1 MPVRAGKLETIMRS
15 KTFRETYREDM
26 KVFQTFWVKCWLL
39 LFIIAL
45 LTLPFWADPYIV
57 YMTNICGIAIIAAL
71 GLNILTGLTGQISL
85 GHSAFVALGAYTS
98 AIMAGRL
105 DLPFWLTIPAG
116 GLVAALFGIGLG
128 FPCLRLKGLYLA
140 MATMSFGVVVE
151 YAITH
156 WESLTMGVRGISVP
170 APVFL
175 GFTLSD
181 PSQLFFLII
190 VIVGLHISAAKN
202 LARTRVGRAFV
213 AIRDRDVAAEVI
225 GVNLTKY
232 KVMAFAISS
241 FYGGVAGALY
251 AYSTSYLHPENFT
264 LLLSI
269 EYIAMIIV
277 GGLGSILGSVLGA
290 VFLTAMPDLIKGLFE
305 FLGRQIPYFQAR
317 YDEEWNIAA
326 FGLLIM
332 LFLIFEP
339 AGLNGIWTRIKTS
352 FKNWPF
358 TY

>member
-1 MPVRAGKLETIMRS
+1 MRS
-15 KTFRETYREDM
+15 KTFRESYRED
-26 KVFQTFWVKCWLL
+26 VRIFQTAWVKFWLAV
-39 LFIIAL
+39 FVIAL
-45 LTLPFWADPYIV
+45 VTLPMWGDPYLV
-57 YMTNICGIAIIAAL
+57 YMTNISGIAIVAAL

-85 GHSAFVALGAYTS
+85 GHAAFVAIGAYTS
-98 AIMAGRL
+98 AILSTRL
-105 DLPFWLTIPAG
+105 GLPFWLTIPAA
-116 GLVAALFGIGLG
+116 GLLAAFFGILLG

-151 YAITH
+151 YLVTH
-156 WESLTMGVRGISVP
+156 LESVTMGVRGISVP
-170 APVFL
+170 APSMF
-175 GFTLSD
+175 GYTLSD
-181 PSQLFFLII
+181 PAKLFYLII
-190 VIVGLHISAAKN
+190 FIVALLTIAAKN
-202 LARTRVGRAFV
+202 LTRTRVGRAFV

-232 KVMAFAISS
+232 KVTAFAISS

-251 AYSTSYLHPENFT
+251 SYSTGYLHPENFT
-264 LLLSI
+264 LLLSV

-277 GGLGSILGSVLGA
+277 GGLGSILGSVFGA
-290 VFLTAMPDLIKGLFE
+290 IFLTVVPDIIKGIAD
-305 FLGRQIPYFQAR
+305 FLGRWLPFLLAQ

-332 LFLIFEP
+332 LFLIVEP
-339 AGLNGIWTRIKTS
+339 TGLNGIWIRIKTS

>member
-1 MPVRAGKLETIMRS
+1 
-15 KTFRETYREDM
+15 M
-26 KVFQTFWVKCWLL
+26 KIFQTAWSKIWLALFL
-39 LFIIAL
+39 LAL
-45 LTLPFWADPYIV
+45 LTLPAWGDPYLV
-57 YMTNICGIAIIAAL
+57 YMINISGIAIVAAL

-85 GHSAFVALGAYTS
+85 GHAAFVAIGAYTS
-98 AIMAGRL
+98 AILATRL
-105 DLPFWLTIPAG
+105 GLPFWLTIPAA
-116 GLVAALFGIGLG
+116 GLVAAFFGILLG

-151 YAITH
+151 YLVTH
-156 WESLTMGVRGISVP
+156 LESVTMGVRGISVP
-170 APVFL
+170 APLML
-175 GFTLSD
+175 GYALSD
-181 PSQLFFLII
+181 PAKLFYLII
-190 VIVGLHISAAKN
+190 FVVALLTIAAKN
-202 LARTRVGRAFV
+202 LVRTRVGRAFV

-232 KVMAFAISS
+232 KVTAFAISS

-251 AYSTSYLHPENFT
+251 SYSTGYLHPENFT
-264 LLLSI
+264 LLLSV

-277 GGLGSILGSVLGA
+277 GGLGSILGSIFGA
-290 VFLTAMPDLIKGLFE
+290 TFLTVMPDIIKGIAD
-305 FLGRQIPYFQAR
+305 FLGQQLPFLHAR

-332 LFLIFEP
+332 LFLIVEP
-339 AGLNGIWTRIKTS
+339 TGLNGIWVRIKTS

>member
-1 MPVRAGKLETIMRS
+1 MRS
-15 KTFRETYREDM
+15 KTFRESYREDM
-26 KVFQTFWVKCWLL
+26 KIFQTAWSKIWLAFFL
-39 LFIIAL
+39 LAL
-45 LTLPFWADPYIV
+45 LTLPAWGDPYLV
-57 YMTNICGIAIIAAL
+57 YMINISGIAIVAAL

-85 GHSAFVALGAYTS
+85 GHAAFVAIGAYTS
-98 AIMAGRL
+98 AILATRL
-105 DLPFWLTIPAG
+105 GLPFWLTIPAA
-116 GLVAALFGIGLG
+116 GLVAALFGILLG

-151 YAITH
+151 YLVTH
-156 WESLTMGVRGISVP
+156 LESVTMGVRGISVP
-170 APVFL
+170 APLMF
-175 GFTLSD
+175 GYALSD
-181 PSQLFFLII
+181 PAKLFYLII
-190 VIVGLHISAAKN
+190 FVVALLTIAAKN
-202 LARTRVGRAFV
+202 LVRTRVGRAFV

-232 KVMAFAISS
+232 KVTAFAISS

-251 AYSTSYLHPENFT
+251 SYSTGYLHPENFT
-264 LLLSI
+264 LLLSV

-277 GGLGSILGSVLGA
+277 GGLGSILGSIFGA
-290 VFLTAMPDLIKGLFE
+290 AFLTVMPDIIKGIAD
-305 FLGRQIPYFQAR
+305 FLGQQLPFLHAR

-332 LFLIFEP
+332 LFLIVEP
-339 AGLNGIWTRIKTS
+339 TGLNGIWVRIKTS

>member
-1 MPVRAGKLETIMRS
+1 MRS
-15 KTFRETYREDM
+15 KTFRESYRED
-26 KVFQTFWVKCWLL
+26 VRIFQTAWVKIWLAV
-39 LFIIAL
+39 FVIAL
-45 LTLPFWADPYIV
+45 VTLPMWGDPYLV
-57 YMTNICGIAIIAAL
+57 YMTNISGIAIVAAL

-85 GHSAFVALGAYTS
+85 GHAAFVAIGAYTS
-98 AIMAGRL
+98 AILSTRL
-105 DLPFWLTIPAG
+105 GLPFWLTIPAA
-116 GLVAALFGIGLG
+116 GLLAAFFGILLG

-151 YAITH
+151 YLVTH
-156 WESLTMGVRGISVP
+156 LESVTMGVRGISVP
-170 APVFL
+170 APSMF
-175 GFTLSD
+175 GYTLSD
-181 PSQLFFLII
+181 PAKLFYLII
-190 VIVGLHISAAKN
+190 FIVALLTIAAKN
-202 LARTRVGRAFV
+202 LTRTRVGRAFV

-232 KVMAFAISS
+232 KVTAFAISS

-251 AYSTSYLHPENFT
+251 SYSTGYLHPENFT
-264 LLLSI
+264 LLLSV

-277 GGLGSILGSVLGA
+277 GGLGSILGSVFGA
-290 VFLTAMPDLIKGLFE
+290 IFLTVVPDIIKGIAD
-305 FLGRQIPYFQAR
+305 FLGRWLPFLLAQ

-332 LFLIFEP
+332 LFLIVEP
-339 AGLNGIWTRIKTS
+339 TGLNGIWIRIKTS

>member
-1 MPVRAGKLETIMRS
+1 MRS
-15 KTFRETYREDM
+15 RTFRESYREDIRI
-26 KVFQTFWVKCWLL
+26 FQTVWLKSWL
-39 LFIIAL
+39 VLFIVGL
-45 LTLPFWADPYIV
+45 LSVPLWADPYIV
-57 YMTNICGIAIIAAL
+57 YMANISGIAIISAM

-85 GHSAFVALGAYTS
+85 GHAAFVALGAYTS
-98 AIMAGRL
+98 AILATRL
-105 DLPFWLTIPAG
+105 AMPFWLTIPAG
-116 GLVAALFGIGLG
+116 GVVAAFFGTLLG

-151 YAITH
+151 YVVTH

-170 APVFL
+170 PPTIL
-175 GFTLSD
+175 GTTLAD
-181 PSQLFFLII
+181 PSQQFYMTIFFVAVLTMW
-190 VIVGLHISAAKN
+190 AKN

-213 AIRDRDVAAEVI
+213 AIRDRDVAASVI

-232 KVMAFAISS
+232 KVMAFSVAA
-241 FYGGVAGALY
+241 FYGGVAGGLY
-251 AYSTSYLHPENFT
+251 SYSTGYLHPENFT

-277 GGLGSILGSVLGA
+277 GGLGSVLGSIFGA
-290 VFLTAMPDLIKGLFE
+290 VFLTVMPDVIKSIATFMGQQIA
-305 FLGRQIPYFQAR
+305 FLQGR

-332 LFLIFEP
+332 VFLIVEP
-339 AGLNGIWTRIKTS
+339 TGLNGIWSRIKTS
-352 FKNWPF
+352 FRNWPF

>member
-1 MPVRAGKLETIMRS
+1 
-15 KTFRETYREDM
+15 
-26 KVFQTFWVKCWLL
+26 
-39 LFIIAL
+39 
-45 LTLPFWADPYIV
+45 
-57 YMTNICGIAIIAAL
+57 
-71 GLNILTGLTGQISL
+71 
-85 GHSAFVALGAYTS
+85 VALGAYTS
-98 AIMAGRL
+98 AILASRL
-105 DLPFWLTIPAG
+105 GLPFWVTIPAG
-116 GLVAALFGIGLG
+116 GIVAAFFGILLG

-151 YAITH
+151 YGVTH

-170 APVFL
+170 APTIL
-175 GFTLSD
+175 GYTLGE
-181 PSQLFFLII
+181 PSKLFYVTIFFVVLLTI
-190 VIVGLHISAAKN
+190 GAKN
-202 LARTRVGRAFV
+202 LSRTRVGRAFV
-213 AIRDRDVAAEVI
+213 AIRDRDVAAGVI

-241 FYGGVAGALY
+241 FYGGVAGGLY
-251 AYSTSYLHPENFT
+251 CYSMTYLHPENFT

-277 GGLGSILGSVLGA
+277 GGLGSILGSIFGA
-290 VFLTAMPDLIKGLFE
+290 VFLTVMPDIIKGIADFMGHKFI
-305 FLGRQIPYFQAR
+305 FLHGR

-332 LFLIFEP
+332 VFLIVEP
-339 AGLNGIWTRIKTS
+339 TGLNGIWLRIKTS

>member
-1 MPVRAGKLETIMRS
+1 MRS
-15 KTFRETYREDM
+15 KTFRESYREDIR
-26 KVFQTFWVKCWLL
+26 VFQTVWVKFWLAA
-39 LFIIAL
+39 FVIAL
-45 LTLPFWADPYIV
+45 LTLPMWADPYVV
-57 YMTNICGIAIIAAL
+57 YMTNISGIAIVAAL

-85 GHSAFVALGAYTS
+85 GHAAFVALGAYTS
-98 AIMAGRL
+98 AILATRL
-105 DLPFWLTIPAG
+105 GLPFWLTIPAA
-116 GLVAALFGIGLG
+116 GLVAALFGILLG

-151 YAITH
+151 DLVTH
-156 WESLTMGVRGISVP
+156 LESLTMGVRGISVP
-170 APVFL
+170 APTIF
-175 GFTLSD
+175 GYALSD
-181 PSQLFFLII
+181 PGKLFYLIV
-190 VIVGLHISAAKN
+190 VIVGLLTLAAKN
-202 LARTRVGRAFV
+202 LVRTRVGRAFV

-241 FYGGVAGALY
+241 FYGGVVGALY

-277 GGLGSILGSVLGA
+277 GGLGSILGSILGA
-290 VFLTAMPDLIKGLFE
+290 VFLTVVPDIIKGIADL
-305 FLGRQIPYFQAR
+305 LGQLIPSLHAR

-332 LFLIFEP
+332 LFLIVEP
-339 AGLNGIWTRIKTS
+339 TGLNGIWVRIKTS

>member
-1 MPVRAGKLETIMRS
+1 MRS
-15 KTFRETYREDM
+15 KTFRESYREDIRIF
-26 KVFQTFWVKCWLL
+26 KTIWVKFWLV
-39 LFIIAL
+39 LFAVAL
-45 LTLPFWADPYIV
+45 LSLPLWADPYII
-57 YMTNICGIAIIAAL
+57 YMVNISGIAIIAAI

-98 AIMAGRL
+98 AILASKM
-105 DLPFWLTIPAG
+105 DMPFWLTIPAG
-116 GLVAALFGIGLG
+116 GVVAAFFGILLG

-151 YAITH
+151 YGITH

-170 APVFL
+170 APTIFGYTL
-175 GFTLSD
+175 GD
-181 PSQLFFLII
+181 PSKLFYVTVFFVTFLT
-190 VIVGLHISAAKN
+190 LAAKN
-202 LARTRVGRAFV
+202 LARTRIGRAFV

-225 GVNLTKY
+225 GINLTKY

-241 FYGGVAGALY
+241 FYGGVAGGLY
-251 AYSTSYLHPENFT
+251 SYSTTYLHPENFT

-277 GGLGSILGSVLGA
+277 GGLGSILGSIFGA
-290 VFLTAMPDLIKGLFE
+290 VFLTAMPDIIKGFAD
-305 FLGRQIPYFQAR
+305 FMGRQFIFLHGR

-332 LFLIFEP
+332 IFLIVEP
-339 AGLNGIWTRIKTS
+339 TGLNGIWSRVKTS

>member
-1 MPVRAGKLETIMRS
+1 MRS
-15 KTFRETYREDM
+15 KTFRESYREDIRI
-26 KVFQTFWVKCWLL
+26 FQTIWVKFWLTLFAVGL
-39 LFIIAL
+39 LS
-45 LTLPFWADPYIV
+45 LPFWVDPYII
-57 YMTNICGIAIIAAL
+57 YMVNISGIAIIAAL

-85 GHSAFVALGAYTS
+85 GHAAFVALGAYTS
-98 AIMAGRL
+98 AILSSRVDM
-105 DLPFWLTIPAG
+105 PFWLTIPAG
-116 GLVAALFGIGLG
+116 GIVAALFGVLLG

-140 MATMSFGVVVE
+140 MATMSFGIVVE
-151 YAITH
+151 YGITH

-170 APVFL
+170 APTIFGYTL
-175 GFTLSD
+175 GD
-181 PSQLFFLII
+181 PSKLFYVTVFYVTVLTL
-190 VIVGLHISAAKN
+190 GAKN
-202 LARTRVGRAFV
+202 LARTRIGRAFV

-241 FYGGVAGALY
+241 FYGGVAGGLY
-251 AYSTSYLHPENFT
+251 SYSTTYLHPENFT

-277 GGLGSILGSVLGA
+277 GGLGSILGSIFGA
-290 VFLTAMPDLIKGLFE
+290 VFLTAMPDIIKGLADSLGHQFM
-305 FLGRQIPYFQAR
+305 FLQGR

-332 LFLIFEP
+332 IFLIIEP
-339 AGLNGIWTRIKTS
+339 TGLNGIWSRIKTS

>member
-1 MPVRAGKLETIMRS
+1 MRS
-15 KTFRETYREDM
+15 KTFRVSYREDM
-26 KVFQTFWVKCWLL
+26 RVFQTFWLKSWLI
-39 LFIIAL
+39 LFLMAL

-57 YMTNICGIAIIAAL
+57 YMANISGIAIVSAL

-98 AIMAGRL
+98 AIMASKL
-105 DLPFWLTIPAG
+105 NMPFWITIPGG
-116 GLVAALFGIGLG
+116 GLVAAMFGILLG
-128 FPCLRLKGLYLA
+128 FPCLRLRGLYLA

-151 YAITH
+151 YAVTH

-170 APVFL
+170 PPVFF
-175 GFTLSD
+175 GFVLSD
-181 PSQLFFLII
+181 PSKLFYLII
-190 VIVGLHISAAKN
+190 VVVCLHVAAAKN
-202 LARTRVGRAFV
+202 LVRTRVGRAFV

-241 FYGGVAGALY
+241 FYGGVAGGLY
-251 AYSTSYLHPENFT
+251 AYSTAYLHPENFT

-277 GGLGSILGSVLGA
+277 GGLGSILGSILGA
-290 VFLTAMPDLIKGLFE
+290 VFLTAMPDLIKGMFE
-305 FLGRQIPYFQAR
+305 FMGQHIPFFHAR

-326 FGLLIM
+326 FGFLIM
-332 LFLIFEP
+332 LFLIVEP
-339 AGLNGIWTRIKTS
+339 TGLNGIWSRIKTS

>member
-1 MPVRAGKLETIMRS
+1 MQ
-15 KTFRETYREDM
+15 
-26 KVFQTFWVKCWLL
+26 VFQTIWVKFWIAI
-39 LFIIAL
+39 FVVAL
-45 LTLPFWADPYIV
+45 LTLPLWGDPYLV
-57 YMTNICGIAIIAAL
+57 YMTNISGIAIVAAL

-85 GHSAFVALGAYTS
+85 GHAAFVALGAYTS
-98 AIMAGRL
+98 AILATKAG
-105 DLPFWLTIPAG
+105 LPFWVTIPSS
-116 GLVAALFGIGLG
+116 GLVAALFGVFLG

-151 YAITH
+151 YMVTH
-156 WESLTMGVRGISVP
+156 MESVTMGVRGISVSP
-170 APVFL
+170 PSIFGYA
-175 GFTLSD
+175 LSD
-181 PSQLFFLII
+181 PGKLFYLIVVVVGVLII
-190 VIVGLHISAAKN
+190 AAKN

-251 AYSTSYLHPENFT
+251 SYSTGYLHPENFT

-277 GGLGSILGSVLGA
+277 GGLGSILGSIFGA
-290 VFLTAMPDLIKGLFE
+290 VFLTVVPDFIKGIADL
-305 FLGRQIPYFQAR
+305 LGRNFPFLHAR

-332 LFLIFEP
+332 LFLIVEP
-339 AGLNGIWTRIKTS
+339 TGLNGIWVRIKTS

>member
-1 MPVRAGKLETIMRS
+1 MRS
-15 KTFRETYREDM
+15 KTFRESYREDIR
-26 KVFQTFWVKCWLL
+26 VFQTVWVKFWLAA
-39 LFIIAL
+39 FVIAL
-45 LTLPFWADPYIV
+45 LTLPMWGDPYVV
-57 YMTNICGIAIIAAL
+57 YMINISGIAIVAAL

-85 GHSAFVALGAYTS
+85 GHAAFVALGAYTS
-98 AIMAGRL
+98 AILATRL
-105 DLPFWLTIPAG
+105 GLPFWLTIPAA
-116 GLVAALFGIGLG
+116 GLVAALFGILLG

-151 YAITH
+151 YLVTH
-156 WESLTMGVRGISVP
+156 LESLTMGVRGISVP
-170 APVFL
+170 APTIF
-175 GFTLSD
+175 GYALSD
-181 PSQLFFLII
+181 PGKLFYLI
-190 VIVGLHISAAKN
+190 VLAVGLLTLAAKN
-202 LARTRVGRAFV
+202 LVRTRIGRAFV

-277 GGLGSILGSVLGA
+277 GGLGSMLGSILGA
-290 VFLTAMPDLIKGLFE
+290 VFLTVVPDIIKGIADL
-305 FLGRQIPYFQAR
+305 LGQLIPSLHAR

-332 LFLIFEP
+332 LFLIVEP
-339 AGLNGIWTRIKTS
+339 TGLNGIWVRIKTS

>member
-1 MPVRAGKLETIMRS
+1 MRS
-15 KTFRETYREDM
+15 KTI
-26 KVFQTFWVKCWLL
+26 WVKFWLV
-39 LFIIAL
+39 LFAVAL
-45 LTLPFWADPYIV
+45 LSLPLWADPYII
-57 YMTNICGIAIIAAL
+57 YMVNISGIAIIAAI

-98 AIMAGRL
+98 AILASKM
-105 DLPFWLTIPAG
+105 DMPFWLTIPAG
-116 GLVAALFGIGLG
+116 GVVAAFFGILLG

-151 YAITH
+151 YGITH

-170 APVFL
+170 APTIFGYTLGDTSKLFYVTVFFVTIL
-175 GFTLSD
+175 TL
-181 PSQLFFLII
+181 
-190 VIVGLHISAAKN
+190 VAKN

-225 GVNLTKY
+225 GINLTKY

-241 FYGGVAGALY
+241 FYGGVAGGLY
-251 AYSTSYLHPENFT
+251 SYSTTYLHPENFT

-277 GGLGSILGSVLGA
+277 GGLGSILGSIFGA
-290 VFLTAMPDLIKGLFE
+290 VFLTAMPDIIKGFAD
-305 FLGRQIPYFQAR
+305 FMGRQFIFLHGR

-332 LFLIFEP
+332 IFLIVEP
-339 AGLNGIWTRIKTS
+339 TGLNGIWSRIKTS

>member
-1 MPVRAGKLETIMRS
+1 MRS
-15 KTFRETYREDM
+15 KTFKESYREDM
-26 KVFQTFWVKCWLL
+26 RIFQTVWVKIWLTLFAVGL
-39 LFIIAL
+39 LS
-45 LTLPFWADPYIV
+45 LPFWVDPYII
-57 YMTNICGIAIIAAL
+57 YMVNISGIAIIAAI

-85 GHSAFVALGAYTS
+85 GHAAFVALGAYTA
-98 AIMAGRL
+98 AIISSRVDM
-105 DLPFWLTIPAG
+105 PFWLTIPAG
-116 GLVAALFGIGLG
+116 GIVAALFGVLLG

-151 YAITH
+151 YGITH

-170 APVFL
+170 APTIFGYTL
-175 GFTLSD
+175 GD
-181 PSQLFFLII
+181 PSKLFYVTVFYVTVLTL
-190 VIVGLHISAAKN
+190 GAKN
-202 LARTRVGRAFV
+202 LARTRIGRAFV

-241 FYGGVAGALY
+241 FYGGVAGGLY
-251 AYSTSYLHPENFT
+251 SYSMTYLNPENFT

-277 GGLGSILGSVLGA
+277 GGLGSILGSIFGA
-290 VFLTAMPDLIKGLFE
+290 VFLTAMPDIIKGFVD
-305 FLGRQIPYFQAR
+305 FMGRQFVFLQGR
-317 YDEEWNIAA
+317 YDEEWNVAA

-332 LFLIFEP
+332 IFLIVEP
-339 AGLNGIWTRIKTS
+339 TGLNGIWSRIKTS

-358 TY
+358 SY

>member
-1 MPVRAGKLETIMRS
+1 MRS
-15 KTFRETYREDM
+15 KTFRESYREDIRI
-26 KVFQTFWVKCWLL
+26 FQTAWVKIWLAV
-39 LFIIAL
+39 FVIAL
-45 LTLPFWADPYIV
+45 VTLPMWGDPYLV
-57 YMTNICGIAIIAAL
+57 YMTNISGIAIVAAL

-85 GHSAFVALGAYTS
+85 GHAAFVAIGAYTS
-98 AIMAGRL
+98 AILSTRL
-105 DLPFWLTIPAG
+105 GLPFWLTIPAA
-116 GLVAALFGIGLG
+116 GLLAAFFGILLG

-151 YAITH
+151 YLVTH
-156 WESLTMGVRGISVP
+156 LESVTMGVRGISVP
-170 APVFL
+170 APSMF
-175 GFTLSD
+175 GYTLSD
-181 PSQLFFLII
+181 PAKLFYLII
-190 VIVGLHISAAKN
+190 FIVALLTIAAKN
-202 LARTRVGRAFV
+202 LTRTRVGRAFV

-232 KVMAFAISS
+232 KVTAFAISS

-251 AYSTSYLHPENFT
+251 SYSTGYLHPENFT
-264 LLLSI
+264 LLLSV

-277 GGLGSILGSVLGA
+277 GGLGSILGSVFGA
-290 VFLTAMPDLIKGLFE
+290 IFLTVVPDIIKGIAD
-305 FLGRQIPYFQAR
+305 FLGRWLPFLLAQ

-332 LFLIFEP
+332 LFLIVEP
-339 AGLNGIWTRIKTS
+339 TGLNGIWIRIKTS